1 MMKTTAFSADAFLIS
16 TITFI
21 FIKTL
26 IPARA
31 LKPDHLR
38 KSQARVT
45 LPTGIKSSYHKLVTS
60 FFSGQIQNSLVNKHT
75 E

>member
-1 MMKTTAFSADAFLIS
+1 MMKTTAFSADAFLTS

-26 IPARA
+26 ILVQA

-45 LPTGIKSSYHKLVTS
+45 LQTGIKPSYHKLVTPI
-60 FFSGQIQNSLVNKHT
+60 FSGQIQNH
-75 E
+75 